1 MLVAL
6 LSIIPVSDNVIG
18 HTSLSSY
25 GHKKFSDVSY
35 MYMSLSIFM
44 SMTLSVPWSQRFS
57 FVAKRLDKR
66 EKEAVR
72 ENLW

>member
-6 LSIIPVSDNVIG
+6 LSIIPVSDDVIG
-18 HTSLSSY
+18 HASLNSY

-57 FVAKRLDKR
+57 FAAKRRDKR